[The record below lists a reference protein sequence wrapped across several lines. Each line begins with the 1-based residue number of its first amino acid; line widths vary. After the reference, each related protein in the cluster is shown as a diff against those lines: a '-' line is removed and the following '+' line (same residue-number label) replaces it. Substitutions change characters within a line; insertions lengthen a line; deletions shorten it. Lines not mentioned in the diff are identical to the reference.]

1 MQTALSINVLSQQRA
16 FMGVKVTAQKP
27 AAVRATR
34 VVVRAE
40 EKAAEAEAKS
50 KKLKQAALTD
60 LGKAWKKVQGL
71 EAINCQAS
79 IDM

>member
-40 EKAAEAEAKS
+40 EKAAEAEAPKTWTAPTLDPNTPS
-50 KKLKQAALTD
+50 PIFGGSTGAYMPSGGQLA
-60 LGKAWKKVQGL
+60 
-71 EAINCQAS
+71 
-79 IDM
+79 